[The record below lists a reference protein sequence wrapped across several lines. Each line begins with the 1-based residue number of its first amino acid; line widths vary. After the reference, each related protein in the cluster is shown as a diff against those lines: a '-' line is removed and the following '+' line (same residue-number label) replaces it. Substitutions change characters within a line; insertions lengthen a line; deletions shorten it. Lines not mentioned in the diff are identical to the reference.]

1 MCVHGG
7 HNARRRLEARRAL
20 ICAVGMSRGQRRDL
34 PTERVARRGRPPDGC
49 VRPWSTAP
57 SGGRAVLA
65 PRRGSAH
72 RVGHR
77 EPCCSDRPRFAQRPR
92 EPSDRTPRRIAPEGR
107 RHVIDACVVDP
118 VLLTFPTDDVAR
130 SQATD
135 QVDGLLSSSN
145 PALTLPFGE
154 VARDVGPSAAH
165 QRARAANSTTGAL
178 SDVDEWAVRR
188 PTLANESQGVAAD
201 LDLRA

>member
-1 MCVHGG
+1 MGEDLGFGVDLWCLLVHMTGGNVYVHGG

-135 QVDGLLSSSN
+135 QVDGLLEFFQ
-145 PALTLPFGE
+145 PG
-154 VARDVGPSAAH
+154 AH
-165 QRARAANSTTGAL
+165 PP
-178 SDVDEWAVRR
+178 VRR
-188 PTLANESQGVAAD
+188 GRSGRRPVGRSSEGACGEQHHG
-201 LDLRA
+201 RAV